1 MTAPWL
7 VQQASSLGLGLY
19 YKLYLLCILM
29 LAVWRKES
37 SMIEPGGHRDGKSVA
52 TLIPECWLDLMMEAL
67 CLDLPRFSH
76 SIWGEEKQGPKNIA
90 YK

>member
-52 TLIPECWLDLMMEAL
+52 TLIPECWLDLMVEAL
-67 CLDLPRFSH
+67 CLDLPRFPIQS
-76 SIWGEEKQGPKNIA
+76 GARKTRA
-90 YK
+90 